1 MIDNSNGIEEVIT
14 RIERLESRM
23 TRMENNVTS
32 LREEISVHLSQ
43 ALRATENR
51 MIRHMQEEIVSKLE
65 ALLKFKVESPK
76 Q

>member
-1 MIDNSNGIEEVIT
+1 MTNSINGIEEIIN

-51 MIRHMQEEIVSKLE
+51 LIRSMQEEIVSKLE
-65 ALLKFKVESPK
+65 ALLRFKETAKP
-76 Q
+76 